1 MYPNIQSNINTYIIY
16 EIVQN
21 EESDEYSHCCSSP
34 LSHMINKM
42 RLGSH
47 DQEDD
52 IFTSGT
58 AETTSKLSE
67 VPARKKSTK
76 RRSSL
81 TALRKDSCK
90 VS

>member
-1 MYPNIQSNINTYIIY
+1 
-16 EIVQN
+16 
-21 EESDEYSHCCSSP
+21 
-34 LSHMINKM
+34 MINKM

-47 DQEDD
+47 GQEDD

-58 AETTSKLSE
+58 VEPTPKPSE

-90 VS
+90 VA